1 MALTLRYLNQTI
13 KPQKMKKLILF
24 ACIGLLSTAAVA
36 QDGNR
41 AKPAPKQEPVKVAPV
56 AKAAPSSTVSRVEP
70 APVVTTTSTPAPA
83 KTTKKQGMTK
93 VTPKT
98 ATATAVPVDKTKQK

>member
-1 MALTLRYLNQTI
+1 
-13 KPQKMKKLILF
+13 MKKLILF
-24 ACIGLLSTAAVA
+24 ACIGLFSTAAVA
-36 QDGNR
+36 QDGTK

-56 AKAAPSSTVSRVEP
+56 AKAAPTATVSRVEP
-70 APVVTTTSTPAPA
+70 APVATTTTAPA
-83 KTTKKQGMTK
+83 KTNKKHGMTK